1 MNSTLLYIDPGT
13 GSMLFTIL
21 IGAVSAGYF
30 VFQKLKLKMKF
41 VLSGGKAGTA
51 DAEKIPY
58 VIFSDSKR
66 YWNVFKPVCDE
77 FERRN
82 IDVEYWTMSE
92 DDPALKEEYTHVKP
106 SFIGE
111 GNKAFSKLNIMNAS
125 VVLATT
131 PGLDVLQWK
140 RSKNVDWY
148 VHILH
153 QPGDTTF
160 YRMFGLDHYDAVLIS
175 GEYEEKQLR
184 DIEKLRNIGRRETY
198 LTGITYLDTM
208 KARYEGDTGTRGTV
222 LLAPSE
228 QGEAEVPDGLQREPK
243 EPSPWSEAGDDT
255 ENRPLCQK
263 TVLLAPTWGET
274 AILTRFG
281 ERIIK
286 ALVDTGYNIVIRPHP
301 QSFTSEKE
309 MMDKLMAKFP
319 EGEKLHWNRDNDN
332 FEVLK
337 SADIMIT
344 DFSGVMFDYALIF
357 DRPFIYADIEF
368 DKSPYD
374 AAWLEEDMWTLRIL
388 PQIGIPLKEEDF
400 DNIKEVI
407 DRTVND
413 ETLAAGR
420 DRARQETWANPG
432 RAAELT
438 VDYLVRKHVELNTET
453 EDDEKKEA
461 V

>member
-1 MNSTLLYIDPGT
+1 MNPILLYIDPGT

-21 IGAVSAGYF
+21 IGAISAAFF
-30 VFQKLKLKMKF
+30 VFQKLKLKVKF
-41 VLSGGKAGTA
+41 LLSGGKAVSTNS
-51 DAEKIPY
+51 EKIPY

-77 FERRN
+77 FEKRG
-82 IDVEYWTMSE
+82 IDVSYWTMSE
-92 DDPALKEEYTHVKP
+92 DDPALSQKYDHVKP
-106 SFIGE
+106 VFIGE
-111 GNKAFSKLNIMNAS
+111 GNRAFSRLNIMNAC

-140 RSKNVDWY
+140 RSKNTDWY

-184 DIEKLRNIGRRETY
+184 DIEALRNIKRRETCM
-198 LTGITYLDTM
+198 TGITYLDTM
-208 KARYEGDTGTRGTV
+208 KARYDSSRDS
-222 LLAPSE
+222 LMQKSPS
-228 QGEAEVPDGLQREPK
+228 D
-243 EPSPWSEAGDDT
+243 
-255 ENRPLCQK
+255 NK

-274 AILTRFG
+274 AILSRFG
-281 ERIIK
+281 ERIIN
-286 ALVDTGYNIVIRPHP
+286 ALIKTGYNIVIRPHP
-301 QSFTSEKE
+301 QSFSSEKE
-309 MMDKLMAKFP
+309 MMDKLMTLFP

-332 FEVLK
+332 FDVLK

-344 DFSGVMFDYALIF
+344 DFSGVMFDYCLIF

-368 DKSPYD
+368 DKSAYD
-374 AAWLEEDMWTLRIL
+374 AAWLDEDMWTLRIL
-388 PQIGIPLKEEDF
+388 PSIGIPLKEEDF

-413 ETLAAGR
+413 ESLAKGR
-420 DRARQETWANPG
+420 DRARAETWANPG
-432 RAAELT
+432 MAAKLT
-438 VDYLVRKHVELNTET
+438 VDYLVRKQSELSA
-453 EDDEKKEA
+453 EK
-461 V
+461 